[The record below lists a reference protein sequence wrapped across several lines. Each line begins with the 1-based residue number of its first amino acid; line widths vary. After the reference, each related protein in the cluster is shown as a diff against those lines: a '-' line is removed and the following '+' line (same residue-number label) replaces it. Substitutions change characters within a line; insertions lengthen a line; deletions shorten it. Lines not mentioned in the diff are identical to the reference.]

1 MRKLLLA
8 IVVGAMILSVSIPA
22 EAALTNIMVGDHQV
36 VYDCTN
42 GTYWYPRL
50 TASMGM
56 TRAGQEG
63 FIVGLNAAGY
73 GGIKTWQMATWEQT
87 TGLKYSLASMGDT
100 LLPTRFDILGQE
112 DDMPE
117 LRDYSS
123 PYLAW
128 EANSLEF
135 FTPTGF
141 IPYAGFA
148 PPDVAPLIGPL
159 QVFNGRTA
167 GWGMTNIGP
176 GGFGG
181 EVIPMEGQAHD
192 HWMAHSLM
200 TSLDPEPDF
209 LTMMFNEDQHYLL
222 DSATSHPMIGG
233 VGVWIVSDIASIHAV
248 PAPGALLLGSMGVVV
263 VGWLRR
269 RRTL

>member
-1 MRKLLLA
+1 MKRTLLA
-8 IVVGAMILSVSIPA
+8 IAVGVMILGTGIPA
-22 EAALTNIMVGDHQV
+22 RGALTNLWVGGDRV

-42 GTYWYPRL
+42 DLYWYPLL
-50 TASMGM
+50 TKTIGM
-56 TRAGQEG
+56 TKAQQQC
-63 FIVGLNAAGY
+63 FINQLNASAY
-73 GGIKTWQMATWEQT
+73 ACTTDWQFATWEQT
-87 TGLKYSLASMGDT
+87 TGLKYSLASMGCT

-112 DDMPE
+112 DDMPH
-117 LRDYSS
+117 LRGYSS

-128 EANSLEF
+128 KVNSLEF

-148 PPDVAPLIGPL
+148 PPEIAPLIGPL

-181 EVIPMEGQAHD
+181 DVIPMEGQAHD

-200 TSLDPEPDF
+200 TSLGPEPDF
-209 LTMMFNEDQHYLL
+209 LTMMFNEDQHYLP
-222 DSATSHPMIGG
+222 DDATSHPMIGG
-233 VGVWIVSDIASIHAV
+233 VGAWIVSETQPI
-248 PAPGALLLGSMGVVV
+248 PAPGALLLGGIGVVCI
-263 VGWLRR
+263 GWLRR